1 MLSSSSQVVLIG
13 PYEHHSNILPWKESG
28 ATVYTIKQ
36 NKYGQ
41 IDLKDLEDRI
51 LVCEYYSINIIEPI
65 FCKAVLLFRSFLPN
79 FTSGDKSVLMT
90 YEFGRVMEDV
100 IYSVK

>member
-1 MLSSSSQVVLIG
+1 MHSWSKLYCCILINTGFILSSQVVLIG

-51 LVCEYYSINIIEPI
+51 LVCEYYNINIMAGTYILVFE
-65 FCKAVLLFRSFLPN
+65 SFLPN
-79 FTSGDKSVLMT
+79 FTSGDKSILMT
-90 YEFGRVMEDV
+90 Y
-100 IYSVK
+100 